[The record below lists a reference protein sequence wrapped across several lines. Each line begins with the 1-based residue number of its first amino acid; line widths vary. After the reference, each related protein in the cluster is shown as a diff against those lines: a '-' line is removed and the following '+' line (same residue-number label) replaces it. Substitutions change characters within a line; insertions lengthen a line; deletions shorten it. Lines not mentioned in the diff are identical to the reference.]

1 MTNSYPHPVEY
12 DETLNLVIVRES
24 CETTCTC
31 WRHKRDST
39 EPGLGYCSHCCAACG
54 TLVKG
59 AKCTV
64 STADPVFPLRETD
77 PQIKHWRDTIRGD
90 QTGEVAA

>member
-1 MTNSYPHPVEY
+1 MTE
-12 DETLNLVIVRES
+12 IQES
-24 CETTCTC
+24 CETTCTR
-31 WRHKRDST
+31 WRHRQDTT
-39 EPGLGYCSHCCAACG
+39 EPALAYCSWCYAAVG

-64 STADPVFPLRETD
+64 STDDPVFPVPD
-77 PQIKHWRDTIRGD
+77 PSVPYWRDTIRSD